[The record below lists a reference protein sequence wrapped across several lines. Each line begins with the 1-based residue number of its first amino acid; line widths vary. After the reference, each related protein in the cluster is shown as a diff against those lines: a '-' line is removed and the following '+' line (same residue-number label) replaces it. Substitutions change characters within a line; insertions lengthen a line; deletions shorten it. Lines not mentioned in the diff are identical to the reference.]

1 MTKNANTKTPPAEG
15 GTAVKKSAIVEQ
27 LLTRAEG
34 ASIEELTAA
43 TAWQAHSC
51 RAFLTGL
58 RKKGW
63 AIARTKRDDGPTIWT
78 GRAPASARSAAT

>member
-1 MTKNANTKTPPAEG
+1 MTKNVKTKTPPAEE
-15 GTAVKKSAIVEQ
+15 GTAMKKSAIVEQ

-34 ASIEELTAA
+34 ASLEELTSA
-43 TAWQAHSC
+43 TAWQSHSY

-63 AIARTKRDDGPTIWT
+63 AIERTKRDDGTTIWT
-78 GRAPASARSAAT
+78 GRAPASAGLEAV

>member
-1 MTKNANTKTPPAEG
+1 MTKIVKPKATPADEG
-15 GTAVKKSAIVEQ
+15 ASLKKSTIVEQ

-34 ASIEELTAA
+34 ASLEELTAA
-43 TAWQAHSC
+43 TAWQSHSC

-78 GRAPASARSAAT
+78 GRAPASAGSAAT